1 MGRIIAAATS
11 LSLIAVGLFS
21 IMTAAK
27 TSPANSSQ
35 EKEKK
40 APVLRWDPPHV
51 GAPVPSLSATPSCF
65 LPDVLK
71 QAGQRAEELVDHLQK
86 FIAHEQIR
94 YQQTDRQ
101 GMPEIYLAPK
111 FEYLVDFGK
120 QFEPLKVHETRTPLA
135 GTADGRLSSIVDKG
149 LPILALIFY
158 PALQGDYEMR
168 CEGAT
173 EWNHQAAWVVHFR
186 QMKGKRPRTLT
197 METPIEV
204 YPRPVNATE
213 LRPLS
218 IKGRAWIAA
227 DSGQVIH
234 LETNLVEAILMIDL
248 VESAISVD
256 YAPVKSRA
264 LNVEIWLPK
273 FAVAYTDYADRRM
286 IIEHTFS
293 DFQFFSVQTQETIQK
308 PSEP

>member
-71 QAGQRAEELVDHLQK
+71 QAGQLAEELVDHLQK

-111 FEYLVDFGK
+111 VEYLVDFGK
-120 QFEPLKVHETRTPLA
+120 QFEPL
-135 GTADGRLSSIVDKG
+135 
-149 LPILALIFY
+149 
-158 PALQGDYEMR
+158 
-168 CEGAT
+168 
-173 EWNHQAAWVVHFR
+173 
-186 QMKGKRPRTLT
+186 GK
-197 METPIEV
+197 ISC
-204 YPRPVNATE
+204 A
-213 LRPLS
+213 
-218 IKGRAWIAA
+218 KCG
-227 DSGQVIH
+227 
-234 LETNLVEAILMIDL
+234 NLVAQIRRGVHGLCRPPNDHRTHFFRLPVLFCSNAGNHSEA
-248 VESAISVD
+248 
-256 YAPVKSRA
+256 
-264 LNVEIWLPK
+264 
-273 FAVAYTDYADRRM
+273 
-286 IIEHTFS
+286 
-293 DFQFFSVQTQETIQK
+293 Q
-308 PSEP
+308 

>member
-86 FIAHEQIR
+86 FIAHEQISK
-94 YQQTDRQ
+94 QTDRACQ
-101 GMPEIYLAPK
+101 RYISHRRSNTWLILENSSS
-111 FEYLVDFGK
+111 
-120 QFEPLKVHETRTPLA
+120 
-135 GTADGRLSSIVDKG
+135 LS
-149 LPILALIFY
+149 
-158 PALQGDYEMR
+158 
-168 CEGAT
+168 
-173 EWNHQAAWVVHFR
+173 
-186 QMKGKRPRTLT
+186 
-197 METPIEV
+197 
-204 YPRPVNATE
+204 
-213 LRPLS
+213 
-218 IKGRAWIAA
+218 
-227 DSGQVIH
+227 
-234 LETNLVEAILMIDL
+234 
-248 VESAISVD
+248 
-256 YAPVKSRA
+256 VKSRA